1 MHPWVIAV
9 VTTLF
14 AVSGT
19 VSFLAYLPTIVDL
32 WRGKP
37 SANVSSYALWAS
49 TAAAGSL
56 YTHVVLGDLLA
67 IVAADLQTLACVTI
81 LVQRSR
87 LPS

>member
-1 MHPWVIAV
+1 MHAWTIFI

-19 VSFLAYLPTIVDL
+19 VSFLAYFPTIIDL

-37 SANVSSYALWAS
+37 SANISSYVLWAS
-49 TAAAGSL
+49 TAAAASL
-56 YTHVVLGDLLA
+56 YSHVILGDMLA

-81 LVQRSR
+81 LVQRWR
-87 LPS
+87 LAS